1 MERFFGTYE
10 PYVYAIMRIVV
21 GFLFM
26 LHGTQKM
33 LGFPASSQPP
43 RPLDLM
49 GGIAGGL
56 ELVCGFLILIGFF
69 AGFAGFIASGLM
81 AFAYF
86 IAHQPRGV
94 LPIQNG
100 GELAVVYCFILLYI
114 AARGSGLL
122 SVDAALNRNNVKV
135 AEQT

>member
-1 MERFFGTYE
+1 MERFLGSFE

-43 RPLDLM
+43 RPLDLV
-49 GGIAGGL
+49 GGIAGGI
-56 ELVCGFLILIGFF
+56 ELVCGFLILIGLF
-69 AGFAGFIASGLM
+69 AGFAAFLSSGLM

-86 IAHQPRGV
+86 IAHQSRGF

-100 GELAVVYCFILLYI
+100 GELAVLYCFILLYI
-114 AARGSGLL
+114 AARGSGVL
-122 SVDAALNRNNVKV
+122 SVDSLIFKPRAD
-135 AEQT
+135 AESRT

>member
-1 MERFFGTYE
+1 MERFLGSFE
-10 PYVYAIMRIVV
+10 PYIYAVLRIVI

-49 GGIAGGL
+49 GGIAGGI
-56 ELVCGFLILIGFF
+56 ELACGFLILIGFF
-69 AGFAGFIASGLM
+69 TGFAAFLASGLM

-86 IAHQPRGV
+86 IAHQPRGI
-94 LPIQNG
+94 LPIQNQ
-100 GELAVVYCFILLYI
+100 GEPAVLYCFILLYI

-122 SVDAALNRNNVKV
+122 SVDAALNRNGTRT
-135 AEQT
+135 AEQV

>member
-1 MERFFGTYE
+1 MERFLGRYE
-10 PYVYAIMRIVV
+10 PYIYAALRIVV

-33 LGFPASSQPP
+33 LGFPASG
-43 RPLDLM
+43 RPAQALDIM
-49 GGIAGGL
+49 SGTAGAI
-56 ELVCGFLILIGFF
+56 ELACGFLILIGFF
-69 AGFAGFIASGLM
+69 AGFAAFLASGLM

-86 IAHQPRGV
+86 IAHQPRGI

-100 GELAVVYCFILLYI
+100 GEPAVLYCFVMLYI

-122 SVDAALNRNNVKV
+122 SVDAALNRNGTRT
-135 AEQT
+135 AEQV